1 VARIT
6 GGAIVSELKTDHA
19 LALGRTEEGGGQLTQ
34 MAWLQ
39 IAALIGGLVLT
50 ALLGYWAIDRAE
62 SQQHIDFHHPG
73 NDVPYLIGFALQF
86 LPLPIGAV
94 SVGLALTGTL
104 CLLARL
110 LTRTRRD
117 ALELARRMTADLR
130 GREAE
135 SRQLALVA
143 RHTDNAVII
152 TDAERRI
159 EWVNEGFTRIT
170 GYELDEV
177 KGQRPGELLQGGETD
192 PATIELM
199 RKRLNDGLG
208 FRVEI
213 QNYSKNRRRYWVDC
227 EVHPVLDESGQ
238 VSNFIAIESDITA
251 RKSAAER
258 LRRTEERL
266 TLALE
271 GSNRALW
278 DWDLVS
284 GKIYLNTRWAR
295 IIGGTPG
302 PTTTTLPELAKL
314 TYPEDLP
321 IVDQALKRALK
332 SGDLYKVEHRVRTAS
347 GEWKWIESHGKV
359 VVSDANGRALRMTG
373 TNADID
379 ERKHREHELARQ
391 EAELQQAKEMAE
403 SANRAKGEFIANMSH
418 EIRTPLNAI
427 IGMTAVALDSQGLTP
442 EQREY
447 MEIVRSAAD
456 SLLEMVNG
464 VLDFSKIEAGHL
476 TLETV
481 DFSVRSCVAETLKVI
496 AAGAYEKGIEVIS
509 HVAENVPDRLRGD
522 PTRCRQVLLN
532 LLGNAVKFT
541 DRGEIEVSL
550 DVISADESTAW
561 LHCSVR
567 DTGIG
572 IPEDKQSLIF
582 QPFAQVD
589 ASTTRQYGGTGLG
602 LPICARIVE
611 AMGGRITVESEP
623 GVGTTFHF
631 SMRVQIAPA
640 EHEPMIFLE
649 LKGRSALIVDD
660 NASNC
665 RTVSSILEAAGMRV
679 TTLVDGSRVTVLLR
693 EHVDLGA
700 PFDLV
705 LLDTRMPGLDGFE
718 IARTLLAD
726 RTIATPAIVLLT
738 VPGQRGDAAR
748 CKEIGVS
755 GYLTKPVSAYELV
768 KAAAAALGAA
778 QSARGPLITRHSLR
792 ENLQSLDILLVED
805 NVINQKLAVK
815 LLGKRGHTVAIANN
829 GREALEALHCKRY
842 DLVLMDLQMP
852 VMGGLEACTR
862 IRGGEAGAAHVPIIA
877 MTAHTLPRDREQ
889 CEEAGMDGFVTKP
902 VRVELLM
909 AEIERVINAGS
920 PPPEPPAPEPL
931 TASTERLH
939 DAAGTLE
946 RLGGDAELLAEVT
959 EIYIASVPTHLA
971 ALASALE
978 RAHAEG
984 VYREA
989 HALKGATAT
998 FEAPSVYTAIA
1009 ELEACG
1015 KRGDLQAANT
1025 TFVSVKALVG
1035 ALVSELS
1042 PSQGAEVAQL

>member
-1 VARIT
+1 MAWTI
-6 GGAIVSELKTDHA
+6 GGRTVSELRTAHRP
-19 LALGRTEEGGGQLTQ
+19 ALGGIEQERRQPFG
-34 MAWLQ
+34 MAGLQ
-39 IAALIGGLVLT
+39 IAALAGGLVLT
-50 ALLGYWAIDRAE
+50 ALLGYWAVDRAE
-62 SQQHIDFHHPG
+62 FHQSIDFHHPG
-73 NDVPYLIGFALQF
+73 DNIPYVVGFALQF

-94 SVGLALTGTL
+94 SIGLVLTGLL
-104 CLLARL
+104 CILARL
-110 LTRTRRD
+110 LTRTRHD
-117 ALELARRMTADLR
+117 ALELAHRMTIDLR
-130 GREAE
+130 EREAD
-135 SRQLALVA
+135 SRKLALVA

-152 TDAERRI
+152 TDDERRI
-159 EWVNEGFTRIT
+159 EWVNEAFTRIT
-170 GYELDEV
+170 GYELDEI
-177 KGQRPGELLQGGETD
+177 KGQRPGGLLQGAETD
-192 PATIELM
+192 AETVELM
-199 RKRLNDGLG
+199 RKRLTDSLG

-227 EVHPVLDESGQ
+227 EVHPVLNDSGRLT
-238 VSNFIAIESDITA
+238 NFIAIESDITA

-271 GSNRALW
+271 GSNLALW
-278 DWDLVS
+278 DWDIVT
-284 GKIYLNTRWAR
+284 GKIYLNTRWSR
-295 IIGGTPG
+295 IIGSTPG
-302 PTTTTLPELAKL
+302 PTTTTLSELGKL

-321 IVDQALKRALK
+321 VVQEALRRALK
-332 SGDLYKVEHRVRTAS
+332 SGHTYRVEHRVRTAS
-347 GEWKWIESHGKV
+347 GKWKWIESHGKV
-359 VVSDANGRALRMTG
+359 VARDANGRALRMTG
-373 TNADID
+373 TNGDID
-379 ERKHREHELARQ
+379 ERKQREHELARQ
-391 EAELQQAKEMAE
+391 EAELQQAKEIAE
-403 SANRAKGEFIANMSH
+403 SANRAKSEFIANMSH

-427 IGMTAVALDSQGLTP
+427 IGMTAVALDSVGLTP

-476 TLETV
+476 TLESV
-481 DFSVRSCVAETLKVI
+481 DFSVRSCIAETLKVI

-509 HVAENVPDRLRGD
+509 HIADNVPDRLRGD

-532 LLGNAVKFT
+532 LIGNAVKFT
-541 DRGEIEVSL
+541 DRGEVEVSL
-550 DVISADESTAW
+550 DLISSDETTAW
-561 LHCSVR
+561 LHCAVR

-572 IPEDKQSLIF
+572 IPEDKQALIF

-611 AMGGRITVESEP
+611 AMGGRISVESEP

-640 EHEPMIFLE
+640 DHEPIVFLE
-649 LKGRSALIVDD
+649 LKDRSVLVVDD
-660 NASNC
+660 NAANC
-665 RTVSSILEAAGMRV
+665 RTVASILESAGMLV
-679 TTLVDGSRVTVLLR
+679 KTLVDGSQVNTILR
-693 EHVDLGA
+693 EQGARGA

-705 LLDTRMPGLDGFE
+705 LLDSRMPGLDGFE

-726 RTIATPAIVLLT
+726 SSIATPAIVLLT
-738 VPGQRGDAAR
+738 VPGQRGDAVR
-748 CKEIGVS
+748 CKEIGVN

-778 QSARGPLITRHSLR
+778 RSASTPLITRHSLR
-792 ENLQSLDILLVED
+792 ENLQALDILLVED

-815 LLGKRGHTVAIANN
+815 LLERRGHSMAIANN
-829 GREALEALHCKRY
+829 GREALEALQCKRY

-862 IRGGEAGAAHVPIIA
+862 IRGGEAGDQHVPIIA

-889 CEEAGMDGFVTKP
+889 CRAAGMDGFVTKP
-902 VRVELLM
+902 VRVEQLV
-909 AEIERVINAGS
+909 AEIERVINAES
-920 PPPEPPAPEPL
+920 PPPEPLALEP
-931 TASTERLH
+931 TRPYSERLH
-939 DAAGTLE
+939 DAAATLE
-946 RLGGDAELLAEVT
+946 RLGGDAELLSEVT
-959 EIYIASVPTHLA
+959 QIYIATAPAHLA
-971 ALASALE
+971 TLASALE
-978 RAHAEG
+978 RAEAEN

-998 FEAPSVYTAIA
+998 FEAPTVYAALA

-1015 KRGDLQAANT
+1015 KRGDLEAANT
-1025 TFVSVKALVG
+1025 TFGSVKGLVT

-1042 PSQGAEVAQL
+1042 PVPIEGAEVA